1 MIIVKIGKNE
11 NINKAL
17 KRFKV
22 KVRNS
27 KTMEEYRSRKEF
39 VKKSWDLFVKIQT
52 SDGFH
57 LSLSMVPL
65 NPSLPLTL

>member
-11 NINKAL
+11 NINRAL

-39 VKKSWDLFVKIQT
+39 VKKYVKRRRVIDKAKYVQSIRT
-52 SDGFH
+52 KEEQ
-57 LSLSMVPL
+57 
-65 NPSLPLTL
+65 

>member
-39 VKKSWDLFVKIQT
+39 VKKSVKRRRVIDKAKYVQSIRT
-52 SDGFH
+52 IEEQ
-57 LSLSMVPL
+57 
-65 NPSLPLTL
+65 

>member
-39 VKKSWDLFVKIQT
+39 VKKSVKRRRVIDKSKYVQSIRT
-52 SDGFH
+52 KEEQ
-57 LSLSMVPL
+57 
-65 NPSLPLTL
+65 

>member
-1 MIIVKIGKNE
+1 MIIVKIDKNE

-39 VKKSWDLFVKIQT
+39 VKKSVKRRRVIDKAKYVQSIRT
-52 SDGFH
+52 KEEQ
-57 LSLSMVPL
+57 
-65 NPSLPLTL
+65 